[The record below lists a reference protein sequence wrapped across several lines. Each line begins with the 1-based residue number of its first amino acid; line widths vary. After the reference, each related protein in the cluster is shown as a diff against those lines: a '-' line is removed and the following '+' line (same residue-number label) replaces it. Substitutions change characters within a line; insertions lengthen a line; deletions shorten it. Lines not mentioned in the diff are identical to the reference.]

1 MLRLRIFL
9 RDQMTSFRVIL
20 VGFILLILAGAL
32 LLSLPIA
39 SASLVRTPFLDALFT
54 STSAACVTGLVVR
67 DTATYWS
74 LFGRTVILILIQIGG
89 LGVVTVGVFMIVL
102 SGKQI
107 GIHQRTVMQEAISAP
122 QIGGI
127 IRFTK
132 FFIGGTALL
141 EGLGMIALAPPF
153 IRELG
158 VPKGLSYALF
168 HSISAFCNAGFDL
181 MGIRGP
187 YSSLSSLQ
195 HNHWVLG
202 VIMALIVFGGIGFLT
217 WRDLLDNRF
226 RWQRLRLQTKI
237 ILYTTA
243 VLLVLTFLYFWL
255 VEFRD
260 LRMTDRIWYSLFAAV
275 TPRTAGF
282 NTFEYGAISE
292 TGMLVTIVLMMT
304 GGAPGSTAGGMKV
317 TTLFAVCIAA
327 ANDLRRKEDVNC
339 FGRRLDETSIHKA
352 FSILFIYTALLMT
365 GTAVITLAEPVPLI
379 RAMFECAS
387 ALGTVGLTTGIT
399 PGLGPVSKA
408 ILILFMYFGRV
419 GGLTIVYA
427 AVSKKKRPIRKYP
440 MEKIAVG

>member
-9 RDQMTSFRVIL
+9 RDQMTSFRIIL
-20 VGFILLILAGAL
+20 VGFILLILVGAL
-32 LLSLPIA
+32 LLSLPVSSIA
-39 SASLVRTPFLDALFT
+39 HKQTPFLDALFT

-74 LFGRTVILILIQIGG
+74 LFGKTVILILIQIGG

-127 IRFTK
+127 IRFTT
-132 FFIGGTALL
+132 FFIGGTAAL
-141 EGLGMIALAPPF
+141 ETLGIIALSPSLIREFGMEKGLGQAVFL
-153 IRELG
+153 
-158 VPKGLSYALF
+158 
-168 HSISAFCNAGFDL
+168 SISSFCNAGFDL

-202 VIMALIVFGGIGFLT
+202 VIMALIIFGGIGFLT

-226 RWQRLRLQTKI
+226 RWRRLRLQTKI
-237 ILYTTA
+237 ILSTTA
-243 VLLVLTFLYFWL
+243 VLFVMTFLYFWL
-255 VEFRD
+255 VEFRNVK
-260 LRMTDRIWYSLFAAV
+260 MTDRIWYSLFAAV

-282 NTFEYGAISE
+282 NTFDYGSISE
-292 TGMLVTIVLMMT
+292 SGLLVTIVLMMT

-339 FGRRLDETSIHKA
+339 FGRRLDESSIHKA
-352 FSILFIYTALLMT
+352 FSILLIYSALLLT
-365 GTAVITLAEPVPLI
+365 GTEVIARIEPVSLI
-379 RAMFECAS
+379 QAMFECAS

-399 PGLGPVSKA
+399 PELGSVSKV

-427 AVSKKKRPIRKYP
+427 AVSVKKRSIRRYP

>member
-39 SASLVRTPFLDALFT
+39 SASHVRTPFLDALFT

-141 EGLGMIALAPPF
+141 EGFGMIALAPPF
-153 IRELG
+153 IREFG
-158 VPKGLSYALF
+158 VTKGLSYALF

-243 VLLVLTFLYFWL
+243 VLLILTFLYFWL
-255 VEFRD
+255 VEFRN

-292 TGMLVTIVLMMT
+292 AGMLVTIVLMMT

-365 GTAVITLAEPVPLI
+365 GTAAITLAEPVPLI

>member
-20 VGFILLILAGAL
+20 VGFILLILAGAF

-39 SASLVRTPFLDALFT
+39 SASHVRTPFLDALFT

-141 EGLGMIALAPPF
+141 EALGMIALAPPF
-153 IRELG
+153 IREFG
-158 VPKGLSYALF
+158 VAKGLSYALF

-181 MGIRGP
+181 MGIRGQ
-187 YSSLSSLQ
+187 YSSLSSMQ

-226 RWQRLRLQTKI
+226 RWRRLRLQTKI
-237 ILYTTA
+237 ILYTTG
-243 VLLVLTFLYFWL
+243 VLLVITFLYFWL

-260 LRMTDRIWYSLFAAV
+260 IQMTDRIWYSLLAAV

-292 TGMLVTIVLMMT
+292 AGMLVTIVLMMT

>member
-1 MLRLRIFL
+1 MLRFRIFL

-20 VGFILLILAGAL
+20 AGFMLLIFAGAF
-32 LLSLPIA
+32 LLSLPIS
-39 SASLVRTPFLDALFT
+39 SAAHVKTPFLDALFT

-89 LGVVTVGVFMIVL
+89 LGVVTVGVFMIVI

-107 GIHQRTVMQEAISAP
+107 GIHQRTVMQDAISAP

-132 FFIGGTALL
+132 FFIGGTVLL
-141 EGLGMIALAPPF
+141 EAIGFAALAPVF
-153 IRELG
+153 IREFG
-158 VPKGLSYALF
+158 ISRGLTYALF
-168 HSISAFCNAGFDL
+168 HSVSAFCNAGFDL

-187 YSSLSSLQ
+187 YSSLSTLQ
-195 HNHWVLG
+195 HNHWVLT
-202 VIMALIVFGGIGFLT
+202 VIMFLIISGGIGFLT

-226 RWQRLRLQTKI
+226 RWRKLRLQTKI
-237 ILYTTA
+237 ILFTTG
-243 VLLVLTFLYFWL
+243 VLLTLSFMYFFFA
-255 VEFRD
+255 EFGS
-260 LRMTDRIWYSLFAAV
+260 LRLTDRLWYAMFASV

-282 NTFEYGAISE
+282 NTFDYGAVSE
-292 TGMLVTIVLMMT
+292 VGLLITILLMLV

-317 TTLFAVCIAA
+317 TTLFTVLLASAD
-327 ANDLRRKEDVNC
+327 DLRRKQDVNC
-339 FGRRLDETSIHKA
+339 FGRRMDESTIHKA
-352 FSILFIYTALLMT
+352 FSILLAYIALLLT
-365 GTAVITLAEPVPLI
+365 GTVLLSATESVPVI

-399 PGLGPVSKA
+399 PGMGPLSKV

-419 GGLTIVYA
+419 GGLTIIYA
-427 AVSKKKRPIRKYP
+427 AVSVTKRTIRRFPK
-440 MEKIAVG
+440 EKIAVG